1 MLGKSFLMHPYI
13 HAENNPEKPAYIMA
27 GSEEVI
33 TYKQLN
39 ERSNQI
45 ANLLRARGLK
55 QGDGI
60 AIYMENNA
68 QYFEI
73 CWAAQRAG
81 LYFTCFHTGSRHRK
95 LTILCATAKRG
106 RFSPPIS
113 LKMLRQNLYRYCP
126 PLMP

>member
-1 MLGKSFLMHPYI
+1 MHPYI
-13 HAENNPEKPAYIMA
+13 HAENNPEKPAYLMA

-39 ERSNQI
+39 QRSNQI

-68 QYFEI
+68 QYFE
-73 CWAAQRAG
+73 
-81 LYFTCFHTGSRHRK
+81 
-95 LTILCATAKRG
+95 
-106 RFSPPIS
+106 
-113 LKMLRQNLYRYCP
+113 RQ
-126 PLMP
+126 